1 MAPKPSACGVA
12 RHTQS
17 RVSLTLLSLGPAL
30 HLRRAGPA
38 SHRTFEAAM
47 IFCQT
52 LGPVGL
58 SMDGGP
64 APPELM
70 WRKHLALLIY
80 LARSPRG
87 RTREHLVGLL
97 WPEKPE
103 PAARHSLNEAIRVL
117 RRYLGDTSVDTTGGQ
132 VRLAT
137 DSVSLD
143 VDRLEELA
151 DAGEWETAAGLVAG
165 EFLEGFAIAG
175 ASEFEDWLATERAEV
190 RHRSVDVLV
199 RHADELVRAGQ
210 ASEAAAVA
218 QRALALDQISEHA
231 LQATMRSLV
240 LAGDRT
246 SALERYDA
254 YANRLKREVGTAP
267 AAETQAI
274 AERVRH
280 ERSIRP
286 PIRSKAGEPKNSES
300 RVSLVGRQAELS
312 LLMDAA
318 GTAGRER
325 VSCALVIEG
334 ESGVGKTRLT
344 EELLAR
350 LRLDGVTV
358 AAVRAVEADQEEE
371 WSGLVGLARSGLL
384 HADGLAAA
392 SARALAVF
400 ADASPEWADRFP
412 SLPRDAAPFSLGR
425 ALSEILRAATDEQP
439 VALAVDDAQWL
450 DQASMLA
457 LLAALRDLESAP
469 LIVIFATDSLPPRI
483 ELDDLRSRL
492 GRNVRGVAVRLKPLD
507 WTALRILAKR
517 MLPGFSE
524 LEIERVVRRVAT
536 DSAGLP
542 LLAVELL
549 RAVALGLDLRGAPG
563 AWPDPY
569 KTLDQTLPGD
579 LPDTV
584 LAAIRVDFR
593 RLSAPAQRA
602 LSAAAVLGDR
612 VPLEL
617 LARVLGSPS
626 GEVAK
631 ALDELEWHRWLM
643 YDPRGY
649 TFVARIVRQ
658 VIAQDML
665 TPGQRQ
671 RVLEAAGG

>member
-1 MAPKPSACGVA
+1 
-12 RHTQS
+12 
-17 RVSLTLLSLGPAL
+17 
-30 HLRRAGPA
+30 
-38 SHRTFEAAM
+38 M
-47 IFCQT
+47 ISCQT

-132 VRLAT
+132 VRLAPEA
-137 DSVSLD
+137 VSLD
-143 VDRLEELA
+143 VERLEELA
-151 DAGEWETAAGLVAG
+151 DAGDWEAAAGLVAG
-165 EFLEGFAIAG
+165 DFLEGFAIAG
-175 ASEFEDWLATERAEV
+175 ASEFEDWLATERATV

-199 RHADELVRAGQ
+199 HHNDELVRAGQ
-210 ASEAAAVA
+210 ASEAAVVA
-218 QRALALDQISEHA
+218 QRALALDPVSEHA

-254 YANRLKREVGTAP
+254 FSSRLKREVATAP
-267 AAETQAI
+267 TAETQAL

-286 PIRSKAGEPKNSES
+286 PLRTKAGEQKESES

-312 LLMDAA
+312 LLVDAA
-318 GTAGRER
+318 AAAGRER
-325 VSCALVIEG
+325 ASCALVIEG

-358 AAVRAVEADQEEE
+358 AAVRAVEADQDEE

-384 HADGLAAA
+384 QAGGLAAA
-392 SARALAVF
+392 PARALAVF
-400 ADASPEWADRFP
+400 ADASPEWGDRFP
-412 SLPRDAAPFSLGR
+412 SLPRDGAPLSLGR
-425 ALSEILRAATDEQP
+425 ALSEILRAAADEQP

-469 LIVIFATDSLPPRI
+469 LILIFATDSVPPRI

-492 GRNVRGVAVRLKPLD
+492 GRNVRGAAVRLRPLD
-507 WTALRILAKR
+507 WAALRVLARR

-549 RAVALGLDLRGAPG
+549 RAVALGLDLRGDAG

-593 RLSAPAQRA
+593 RLTAPAQRA

-612 VPLEL
+612 VSLDM
-617 LARVLGSPS
+617 LAHVLASPPE
-626 GEVAK
+626 EVAK
-631 ALDELEWHRWLM
+631 ALDELEWHRWLV

-671 RVLEAAGG
+671 RVLEAAGLSQPDSSLDSRLIAPS